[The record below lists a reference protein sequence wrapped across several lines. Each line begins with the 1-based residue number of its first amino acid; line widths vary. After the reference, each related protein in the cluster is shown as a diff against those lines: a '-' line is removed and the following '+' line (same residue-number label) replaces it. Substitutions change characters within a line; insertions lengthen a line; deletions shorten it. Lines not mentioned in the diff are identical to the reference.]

1 MQAERVTPVIPVD
14 DLESAVPVWTQLLVT
29 DPTFVDGDRWA
40 QFDVGSSRVVLAGTG
55 RPSDEAGVMIK
66 VANLEAAKSE
76 LEAAKLTIGEIQT
89 GPHELRA
96 LVTGAGAPVTIYS
109 SL

>member
-14 DLESAVPVWTQLLVT
+14 DLESAVPVWTQLLGT

-66 VANLEAAKSE
+66 VANLE
-76 LEAAKLTIGEIQT
+76 IQT